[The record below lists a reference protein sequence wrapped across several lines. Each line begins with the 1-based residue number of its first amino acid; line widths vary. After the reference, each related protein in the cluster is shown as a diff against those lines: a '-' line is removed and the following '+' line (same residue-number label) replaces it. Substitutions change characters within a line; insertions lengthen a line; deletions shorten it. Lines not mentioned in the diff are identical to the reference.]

1 MLNGTMLGDS
11 LDIMKWRISV
21 TLNKLQLIDSEYEE
35 NSDFKDL
42 ELYYFK
48 RTLDV
53 IAEYNKP
60 YLMI

>member
-1 MLNGTMLGDS
+1 MLGDS